1 MKYLIKCFLL
11 VFYLEVSVSVDANMK
26 FGQEGPKKLEFL
38 RSDMGGIPQSTLLMS
53 GRSVTENLSTSFP
66 NTTKLF
72 KRKCL
77 KQIFVKV

>member
-1 MKYLIKCFLL
+1 MKYLINA
-11 VFYLEVSVSVDANMK
+11 FYSFFILKYLVDANMK
-26 FGQEGPKKLEFL
+26 FGQVGPKKLEYL